1 MGQLAHAFFEDTRVQ
16 VALLVLV
23 LDFVL
28 GVIAAVAAGKF
39 RLSYI
44 GDTLRTDVLGKVLPF
59 FVLYAG
65 YLYAGSADLII
76 PGLDLEVLMNAAWV
90 VVLGALGGSVLNSVR
105 DLGLFGSAP
114 DAIAGPDPTTPE

>member
-1 MGQLAHAFFEDTRVQ
+1 MGQLAHAFFNDQRVQ
-16 VALLVLV
+16 IALLVLI
-23 LDFVL
+23 LDFAL
-28 GVIAAVAAGKF
+28 GVIAAVAGGKF
-39 RLSYI
+39 RLSYV

-65 YLYAGSADLII
+65 YLYAGSADIVI

-105 DLGLFGSAP
+105 DLGLLGSAP
-114 DAIAGPDPTTPE
+114 DAVAGPDPTTPE